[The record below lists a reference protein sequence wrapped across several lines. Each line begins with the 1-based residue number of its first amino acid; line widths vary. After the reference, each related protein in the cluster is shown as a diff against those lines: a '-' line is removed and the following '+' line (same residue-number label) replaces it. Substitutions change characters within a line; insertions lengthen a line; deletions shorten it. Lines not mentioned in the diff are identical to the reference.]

1 MADIL
6 LAEDNLADVLLV
18 RQALETHHVEHELHV
33 VRDGDEALEYIAL
46 MDQPGGTPCPVLLM
60 LDLNLPKIEGSRVL
74 VEFRKHPRCA
84 HTPVIVVSS
93 SNVRRDREELA
104 ALGVDR
110 YFTKPSDL
118 DEFLQLGAVVEE
130 VIREAQDRGHVV

>member
-1 MADIL
+1 MVQIL

-18 RQALETHHVEHELHV
+18 RQALDTHHLVHELHV
-33 VRDGDEALEYIAL
+33 VRDGDEALEFISR
-46 MDQPGGTPCPVLLM
+46 MDRPGGTPCPDVML
-60 LDLNLPKIEGSRVL
+60 LDLNLPKIEGARVL
-74 VEFRKHPRCA
+74 TEFRKHPRCA

-93 SNVRRDREELA
+93 SSAKRDREQLA

-118 DEFLQLGAVVEE
+118 DEFLQLGAVIEE
-130 VIREAQDRGHVV
+130 VIREAQAK